1 MKATTISVRLQILFV
16 TLQNTNSELHYTDR
30 HDLTECRLVKDLA
43 AERQRGR
50 GDRRH
55 DDRDDREQAGPGGTS
70 LGFQEQQHAVATI
83 FGWASAS
90 LSRRRAKL
98 LWREVC
104 ASSPAPGGSQPHK
117 WSSTPVT
124 FDRSDHP
131 SNTAGVGL
139 LPVVVT
145 PTI

>member
-1 MKATTISVRLQILFV
+1 MCVLGLSEPIDSVLTFPNGYDTLEYSWVKATAVSVRLRILFV

-50 GDRRH
+50 DDHRR

-83 FGWASAS
+83 FARASAP

-98 LWREVC
+98 L
-104 ASSPAPGGSQPHK
+104 
-117 WSSTPVT
+117 
-124 FDRSDHP
+124 
-131 SNTAGVGL
+131 
-139 LPVVVT
+139 
-145 PTI
+145 